1 MKALAIDCAV
11 SRLVIAAKNEDKS
24 CTSIFDIG
32 MRQSETLIPAIEY
45 VLTKAGLTSA
55 DLDYTSLTIGPGSF
69 TGLRLAI
76 SALKA
81 IELAYKV
88 PVYGI
93 SSLKTYEYP
102 FLSFTLPVV
111 SVIDANKDKF
121 YARIVDGDKVLL
133 EDGDY
138 ELEEI
143 TKILIKLD
151 KFIIAGPDSFKF
163 RNLIQETITSDK
175 IITANTLQVTTD
187 ALFILAEKEIEL
199 KNKPLQDYDGPVY
212 LRASEAELVK
222 AAKDSQNQ

>member
-11 SRLVIAAKNEDKS
+11 SRLVIAAKNDDKS

-102 FLSFTLPVV
+102 FLSFKLPVV
-111 SVIDANKDKF
+111 SIIDANKDKF

-143 TKILIKLD
+143 TKSLAKLD
-151 KFIIAGPDSFKF
+151 KFIVAGSDSFKF
-163 RNLIQETITSDK
+163 KDLIQETITSDK

-199 KNKPLQDYDGPVY
+199 NNKPLQDYDGPVY